1 MFQTFRNAWKIPEL
15 KNRLLFTLAILVV
28 YRLGCAIP
36 VPFVTSSAL
45 TQMFSNGNML
55 TYLDMM
61 SGGALSRCTLFALGV
76 TPYINASII
85 VQLLTVAIPSLEN
98 IAKEPDGQQKLQQIT
113 RYAGGIIALIMSL
126 GYYFVVR
133 NMGALK
139 YTSGAAGIFTAVV
152 IIATFTA
159 GAQLITWC
167 GEQIDD
173 KGIGNGLSLLIFSSI
188 VSNWSSLYTTVA
200 GLLTRAA
207 AGESQFYIFLP
218 LLLVLALVVIVFIVI
233 MTNAERRITIQYAK
247 RVVGRKQ
254 MGGQNSYLPLKLNMT
269 GVMPIIFASALVSI
283 PGTIGSFMQ
292 VDQAAHP
299 FWYAFFR
306 TFNYTSPLYVVIY
319 LLLLSRLPVGAA
331 AADCA
336 ARYAASRN
344 RYVRFQSLMVRLAAD
359 PSTALRLMAEYPE
372 PFSACEVGEIMAVL
386 RRGMLPIAYEPL
398 IGSPSRNLRIV
409 GLNIVRQFGIEE
421 AERLLLRIVS
431 GDEDPGLVREA
442 LYTLCALRRPLTRR
456 AVSGRLSAMP
466 PAERKAL
473 LRYVVAEGY
482 SPGPLRRLLDERE
495 RPYYESLV
503 QTYKR
508 SLA

>member
-36 VPFVTSSAL
+36 VPFITGSAL
-45 TQMFSNGNML
+45 SQMFSNGNML
-55 TYLDMM
+55 SYLDMM

-98 IAKEPDGQQKLQQIT
+98 IAKEPDGQSKLQQIT
-113 RYAGGIIALIMSL
+113 RYAGGVIALVMSL

-139 YTSGAAGIFTAVV
+139 YTTGAAGIFTAVV

-188 VSNWSSLYTTVA
+188 VSNWSSVYTTVT

-207 AGESQFYIFLP
+207 AGETKFYILLP
-218 LLLVLALVVIVFIVI
+218 LLVVLALVVIVFIVI

-254 MGGQNSYLPLKLNMT
+254 MGGQNSYLPLKLNMS

-283 PGTIGSFMQ
+283 PGTIGSFLQ
-292 VDQAAHP
+292 IDQAAHP
-299 FWYAFFR
+299 FWYAFFH
-306 TFNYTSPLYVVIY
+306 TFNYFYVAIQYNPVEIANNLRRNNGSIPGFRPGKPTSDFLTRTLNKIT
-319 LLLLSRLPVGAA
+319 LIGAI
-331 AADCA
+331 
-336 ARYAASRN
+336 
-344 RYVRFQSLMVRLAAD
+344 FLAA
-359 PSTALRLMAEYPE
+359 
-372 PFSACEVGEIMAVL
+372 VAVL
-386 RRGMLPIAYEPL
+386 PIILGNLTGMSIQLGGTSLL
-398 IGSPSRNLRIV
+398 IVV
-409 GLNIVRQFGIEE
+409 GV
-421 AERLLLRIVS
+421 
-431 GDEDPGLVREA
+431 A
-442 LYTLCALRRPLTRR
+442 LDTT
-456 AVSGRLSAMP
+456 
-466 PAERKAL
+466 
-473 LRYVVAEGY
+473 
-482 SPGPLRRLLDERE
+482 
-495 RPYYESLV
+495 
-503 QTYKR
+503 R
-508 SLA
+508 SLDSFMTMRNHKGFLG